1 MSKITFV
8 ILNYKRPRNLVEHII
23 PSLLKNELIAKVI
36 VSHAL
41 KDTCFDTYV
50 YNDRLLQLKRF
61 EEQKRV
67 GMYCRFL
74 AAEKAN
80 TECIAFQ
87 DDDFLVDNNSI
98 KLCYE
103 KWLEDKHSVHGF
115 TGRVITESTYSS
127 EDAFSAHVPVI
138 LPHFAMTS
146 NLTIKKVMELAP
158 IVAPYVQDCSP
169 IWNGEDIFL
178 NVVAMLQTKKLNRR
192 HDLKVQEL
200 PSPHAICQ
208 MKGHYE
214 HRTYL
219 VTKLFELFP
228 ELKEI
233 FKSNN

>member
-1 MSKITFV
+1 M
-8 ILNYKRPRNLVEHII
+8 
-23 PSLLKNELIAKVI
+23 I

-41 KDTCFDTYV
+41 RDTCFDTYV

-61 EEQKRV
+61 EDQKRV

-87 DDDFLVDNNSI
+87 DDDFVVDNNSI

-103 KWLEDKHSVHGF
+103 QWLEDKHSIHGV
-115 TGRVITESTYSS
+115 TGRVITENTYIPK
-127 EDAFSAHVPVI
+127 DTPSAHVPVI

-146 NLTIKKVMELAP
+146 SLTVRKAIELAP

-178 NVVAMLQTKKLNRR
+178 SVVAMLQTKKLNRR

-233 FKSNN
+233 FN

>member
-41 KDTCFDTYV
+41 RDTCFDTYV

-61 EEQKRV
+61 EEQKKV
-67 GMYCRFL
+67 GVYCRFL

-87 DDDFLVDNNSI
+87 DDDFVVDNNSI

-103 KWLEDKHSVHGF
+103 QWLEDKHSIHGV
-115 TGRVITESTYSS
+115 TGRVITENTYIP
-127 EDAFSAHVPVI
+127 ENTLSAHVPVI

-146 NLTIKKVMELAP
+146 SLIIKKVMELAP
-158 IVAPYVQDCSP
+158 LVAPYVQDCKP

-178 NVVAMLQTKKLNRR
+178 SVVAMLHTKKFNRR

-208 MKGHYE
+208 TKGHYE

-233 FKSNN
+233 FK

>member
-8 ILNYKRPRNLVEHII
+8 ILNYKRPRNLVEHIL
-23 PSLLKNELIAKVI
+23 PSLLKNELIDKII

-41 KDTCFDTYV
+41 RETCFDTYV
-50 YNDRLLQLKRF
+50 YNDRLLQLKNF
-61 EEQKRV
+61 EEQKKV

-74 AAEKAN
+74 ATERAT

-87 DDDFLVDNNSI
+87 DDDFVVDNASI
-98 KLCYE
+98 KFCYE
-103 KWLEDKHSVHGF
+103 QWLEDKHSIHGV
-115 TGRVITESTYSS
+115 TGRVITETTYIPKN
-127 EDAFSAHVPVI
+127 ALSARVPVI

-146 NLTIKKVMELAP
+146 SLTIKKVMELAP
-158 IVAPYVQDCSP
+158 IVAPYVQDCKP

-178 NVVAMLQTKKLNRR
+178 SIVAMLQTKKFNRR
-192 HDLKVQEL
+192 HNLKLQEL
-200 PSPHAICQ
+200 PCPAAICQ
-208 MKGHYE
+208 IEGHYD

>member
-8 ILNYKRPRNLVEHII
+8 LLNYKRPRNLVEHII

-41 KDTCFDTYV
+41 RDTCFDTYV

-61 EEQKRV
+61 EDQKRV

-87 DDDFLVDNNSI
+87 DDDFVVDNNSI

-103 KWLEDKHSVHGF
+103 QWLEDKHSIHGV
-115 TGRVITESTYSS
+115 TGRVITENTYIPK
-127 EDAFSAHVPVI
+127 DTPSAHVPVI

-146 NLTIKKVMELAP
+146 SLTIKKVMELAP

-178 NVVAMLQTKKLNRR
+178 SVVAMLQTKKLNRR

-228 ELKEI
+228 ELKQI
-233 FKSNN
+233 FN